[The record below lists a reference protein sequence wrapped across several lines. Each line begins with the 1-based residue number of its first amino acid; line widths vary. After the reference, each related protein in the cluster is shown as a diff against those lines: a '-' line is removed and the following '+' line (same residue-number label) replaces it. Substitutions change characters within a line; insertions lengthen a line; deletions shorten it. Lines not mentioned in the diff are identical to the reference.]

1 MTKEL
6 RQLRRIILSSAL
18 SGTEVRVYFYLLGH
32 CETATDVSEILEIPL
47 VSVLKSIKKLR
58 SLGLVE
64 QVDTV
69 GRSKILTSVLR
80 DPINN

>member
-6 RQLRRIILSSAL
+6 RQLRRIILNSAL

-32 CETATDVSEILEIPL
+32 CETATDVSDSLGVPL
-47 VSVLKSIKKLR
+47 VSVLKSLKKLR

-64 QVDTV
+64 QIDTV
-69 GRSKILTSVLR
+69 GRSKILTAVLR
-80 DPINN
+80 DQSNN

>member
-6 RQLRRIILSSAL
+6 RQLRRIILNSAL
-18 SGTEVRVYFYLLGH
+18 SGTEVRVFFYLLGH
-32 CETATDVSEILEIPL
+32 CETATDVSDSLGVPL
-47 VSVLKSIKKLR
+47 VSVLKSLKKLR

-69 GRSKILTSVLR
+69 GRSKILTAVLR
-80 DPINN
+80 DQSNN

>member
-6 RQLRRIILSSAL
+6 RQLRRIILNSAL

-32 CETATDVSEILEIPL
+32 CETATDVSDSLGVPL
-47 VSVLKSIKKLR
+47 VSVLKSLKKLR
-58 SLGLVE
+58 LLGLVE

-69 GRSKILTSVLR
+69 GRSKILTAVLR
-80 DPINN
+80 DQSNN